1 MLGQFIKIAVLGLV
15 SAIAV
20 WAAIPL
26 ASAGNWLGL
35 GIEAVIVA
43 IIFYVYLQKRH
54 VPLKYLVPG
63 TLLLVAFQIIPV
75 LFTVGTAFTNYGD
88 GHRGDK
94 DDAAAAI
101 VAAGVQQAPDS
112 PTYTLSI
119 GEEPDGEVVF
129 LLTDPGEG
137 THFVGTFDGLEELSA
152 DEVSVDES
160 GRITDADGFDVL
172 SLDQVGERSDEISE
186 LAVPTGENSGIQF
199 LNLTTAFEGVSTR
212 SYDEACDCIT
222 DTAADIVWY
231 ADDELGLFVTEDGNP
246 AQVGW
251 RVNVGWDNF
260 TAVITDPDIRGPFAK
275 VFTWNMGF
283 ALASVV
289 LTFMLGLGTA
299 MALNHANMRGTR
311 IYRAIVILPYAMPAF
326 ALLMVWRDMF
336 NPDFGLINDLF
347 GLGINWFGEVWAAR
361 FMAILINT
369 WLGFPYMF
377 LIALGALQA
386 MPKDTLEAARIDGAS
401 GLKSFRKVT
410 LPLLLVALTPLLIS
424 SFAFNFN
431 NFNAIQL
438 TTAGHPFP
446 AGETVGGTDLLI
458 TYTFR
463 LAFGGT
469 GAEYGFAAAISTFI
483 FIIVATISAL
493 SFYFTR
499 HQEETFR

>member
-15 SAIAV
+15 TAIAV
-20 WAAIPL
+20 WAAVPL
-26 ASAGNWLGL
+26 ASAGNWFGL

-43 IIFYVYLQKRH
+43 VVFYVYLQKQH

-63 TLLLVAFQIIPV
+63 TMLMVAFQIVPV
-75 LFTVGTAFTNYGD
+75 ILTVGTAFTNYGD

-94 DDAAAAI
+94 DDAIAAI
-101 VAAGVQQAPDS
+101 IAAGVQQAPDS
-112 PTYTLSI
+112 PEYILAI
-119 GEEPDGEVVF
+119 GEEPDGEIVF
-129 LLTDPGEG
+129 LLTDPIAQE
-137 THFVGTFDGLEELSA
+137 FYVGSITGLERLDAAAVTA
-152 DEVSVDES
+152 DPT
-160 GRITDADGFDVL
+160 GRITQADGFEVL
-172 SLDQVGERSDEISE
+172 SLDQVGARSAEISE
-186 LAVPTGENSGIQF
+186 LAVPTSDNSGISF
-199 LNLTTAFEGVSTR
+199 LNLTTAFEGISTR
-212 SYDEACDCIT
+212 SYDQACDCIT

-231 ADDELGLFVTEDGNP
+231 ADDEAGLFVTEEGNP
-246 AQVGW
+246 ALVGW

-260 TAVITDPDIRGPFAK
+260 TAVVTDPDIRGPFAK
-275 VFTWNMGF
+275 VFGWNLAF
-283 ALASVV
+283 ALGSV
-289 LTFMLGLGTA
+289 LFTFVLGLGTA

-326 ALLMVWRDMF
+326 AMLMVWRDMF
-336 NPDFGLINDLF
+336 NPDFGIVNDML

-361 FMAILINT
+361 FMALLINT
-369 WLGFPYMF
+369 WMGFPYMF

-386 MPKDTLEAARIDGAS
+386 LPRDTLEAARIDGAS
-401 GLKSFRKVT
+401 GLRSFRTIT

-483 FIIVATISAL
+483 FLIVATISAV
-493 SFYFTR
+493 SFYLTR